1 MKTTLLIITI
11 AILLFGFIPIIQQ
24 DFWAFRVWDYPR
36 FQKFIL
42 VVILLIVWF
51 YMGWG
56 RFQWLEITMI
66 SLLFILLA
74 FLTYQIAPFTAL
86 GEKMIK
92 DAENPAQGPSL
103 SVMVINVYQ
112 YNKEF
117 HKTIDLLE
125 RESPDLFVLVET
137 DQPWADAIKPFQ
149 ETYPYFIE
157 IPKDN
162 TYGMLF
168 YSKKEI
174 LEHEVLFLIEDDVP
188 SIEALV
194 KISDDENVKIFAIHP
209 KPPVPSENDNS
220 TERDAEILLVG
231 KKIKDYK
238 KPAMVLGDL
247 NDVGWSFTNELF
259 LTTSGLLDP
268 RRGRGMFNTFHA
280 KYFFL
285 RWPLDHIFVSQH
297 FTLERLVTYGDVN
310 SDHFPIGAIFRIQPN
325 NDNDAFD
332 SKMED
337 DLKAIEKIEEGKEEA
352 RQKGESE

>member
-11 AILLFGFIPIIQQ
+11 LILLFGFLPIIQQ

-42 VVILLIVWF
+42 VVLLIFIWL
-51 YMGWG
+51 YISWG
-56 RFQWLEITMI
+56 NFEWLNGTMI
-66 SLLFILLA
+66 SLLVILLG
-74 FLTYQIAPFTAL
+74 FLAYQIIPFTVM
-86 GEKMIK
+86 GHKMIN
-92 DAENPAQGPSL
+92 DAANPAQGPSL
-103 SVMVINVYQ
+103 SVMVINVFQ
-112 YNKEF
+112 DNKDFE
-117 HKTIDLLE
+117 KTIDLIK

-157 IPKDN
+157 IPMDN

-174 LEHEVLFLIEDDVP
+174 LEHEIMYLIEDDVP
-188 SIEALV
+188 SINALV
-194 KISDDENVKIFAIHP
+194 KVSDEETVKIFAIHP

-231 KKIKDYK
+231 KIVKDYK

-259 LTTSGLLDP
+259 LRTSGLLDP
-268 RRGRGMFNTFHA
+268 RRGRGMFSTFHA
-280 KYFFL
+280 KYFLL
-285 RWPLDHIFVSQH
+285 RWPLDHIFVSEH
-297 FTLERLVTYGDVN
+297 FTLERLVTYGNVN
-310 SDHFPIGAIFRIQPN
+310 SDHFPIGAIFRIQPIN
-325 NDNDAFD
+325 GNDALESD
-332 SKMED
+332 QD
-337 DLKAIEKIEEGKEEA
+337 DEEKATEKIEDGKEEG
-352 RQKGESE
+352 RKKD